1 MGYTR
6 LGFSSA
12 AKLDFGLELTLD
24 WKGFSFLFSHLS
36 FFYFNYKYS

>member
-24 WKGFSFLFSHLS
+24 MERFFFSFFSSKFFLF
-36 FFYFNYKYS
+36 